1 LVNYN
6 NYGEVIWLAE
16 TTLVIV
22 ESAAKAKT
30 LSKFLGKTYRVKAS
44 VGHIKDLPKSKL
56 GIDVDNDF
64 EPQYI
69 TIRGKGDI
77 LKEIRD
83 ESQKAKRV
91 LLATDPDR
99 EGEAIAWHLQNVLKI
114 PADAKCRVEFYEI
127 TKDAVKNA
135 IKKPRPI
142 DLNRVNAQQTR
153 RMLDRL
159 VGYKLSP
166 LLWSKV
172 RKGLS
177 AGRVQSVVVRL
188 ICEREEEIRQFVPEE
203 YWSIEAHLQTKDEKS
218 LVAKLINYGDKK
230 MTIPNADEKDR
241 IINELSDC
249 EYIVTQIEKREKR
262 KKPLPPFTTSTL
274 QQESSKRL
282 NFFSQRTMRVAQ
294 ELYEGLE
301 LGKEAQLVRHLP
313 RTLEIKVT
321 ERVMWAVI
329 PAINEFLII
338 DSEGVCINK
347 SLQFPTPEIPVITV
361 DPVPQQIIMGQA
373 VEPQGVDFIRKIW
386 DELSEQ
392 ERAQISDFHFTST
405 SQELII
411 YTAEGT
417 EIRFGKKE
425 RLDEKLSVIS
435 QVFKLEQEFLEAG
448 QDALV
453 YVDVRYKGQ
462 PVVKTTS

>member
-1 LVNYN
+1 MKS
-6 NYGEVIWLAE
+6 
-16 TTLVIV
+16 TSRRFF
-22 ESAAKAKT
+22 SAAI
-30 LSKFLGKTYRVKAS
+30 FLLLIILCIYFFLHSSFFQVDT
-44 VGHIKDLPKSKL
+44 IKVTGNST
-56 GIDVDNDF
+56 I
-64 EPQYI
+64 PQQ
-69 TIRGKGDI
+69 DI
-77 LKEIRD
+77 
-83 ESQKAKRV
+83 
-91 LLATDPDR
+91 
-99 EGEAIAWHLQNVLKI
+99 
-114 PADAKCRVEFYEI
+114 
-127 TKDAVKNA
+127 
-135 IKKPRPI
+135 I
-142 DLNRVNAQQTR
+142 DLAGIETGIKLFEANEN
-153 RMLDRL
+153 L
-159 VGYKLSP
+159 V
-166 LLWSKV
+166 SKAV
-172 RKGLS
+172 
-177 AGRVQSVVVRL
+177 
-188 ICEREEEIRQFVPEE
+188 
-203 YWSIEAHLQTKDEKS
+203 
-218 LVAKLINYGDKK
+218 
-230 MTIPNADEKDR
+230 
-241 IINELSDC
+241 ELHPM
-249 EYIVTQIEKREKR
+249 V
-262 KKPLPPFTTSTL
+262 
-274 QQESSKRL
+274 
-282 NFFSQRTMRVAQ
+282 
-294 ELYEGLE
+294 
-301 LGKEAQLVRHLP
+301 KEAQLVRHLP

>member
-1 LVNYN
+1 MKS
-6 NYGEVIWLAE
+6 
-16 TTLVIV
+16 TSRRFF
-22 ESAAKAKT
+22 SAAI
-30 LSKFLGKTYRVKAS
+30 FLLLIILCIYFFLHSSFFQVDT
-44 VGHIKDLPKSKL
+44 IKVTGNST
-56 GIDVDNDF
+56 I
-64 EPQYI
+64 PQQ
-69 TIRGKGDI
+69 DI
-77 LKEIRD
+77 
-83 ESQKAKRV
+83 
-91 LLATDPDR
+91 
-99 EGEAIAWHLQNVLKI
+99 
-114 PADAKCRVEFYEI
+114 
-127 TKDAVKNA
+127 
-135 IKKPRPI
+135 I
-142 DLNRVNAQQTR
+142 DLAGIETGIKLFEANEN
-153 RMLDRL
+153 L
-159 VGYKLSP
+159 V
-166 LLWSKV
+166 SKAV
-172 RKGLS
+172 
-177 AGRVQSVVVRL
+177 
-188 ICEREEEIRQFVPEE
+188 
-203 YWSIEAHLQTKDEKS
+203 
-218 LVAKLINYGDKK
+218 
-230 MTIPNADEKDR
+230 
-241 IINELSDC
+241 ELHPM
-249 EYIVTQIEKREKR
+249 V
-262 KKPLPPFTTSTL
+262 
-274 QQESSKRL
+274 
-282 NFFSQRTMRVAQ
+282 
-294 ELYEGLE
+294 
-301 LGKEAQLVRHLP
+301 KEAQLVRHLP

-347 SLQFPTPEIPVITV
+347 SLQLPTPEIPVITV